1 MENTKQKTETPP
13 NQAVNEL
20 IGFLT
25 PLAEGTLV
33 PDFNIAL
40 RNVVRGVR
48 DTGKDGSIA
57 LKLKIEPAKGSKSQL
72 IVRASI
78 EEKTPQPPPKPMSLF
93 FASENGGLHRSDPR
107 QAVFGFD
114 EGK

>member
-20 IGFLT
+20 IGFLA
-25 PLAEGTLV
+25 PLAEGMLV

-78 EEKTPQPPPKPMSLF
+78 EEKTPQPPRPMNIF
-93 FASENGGLHRSDPR
+93 FDDEDGGLHRSDPR
-107 QAVFGFD
+107 QMGFNF
-114 EGK
+114 ESK

>member
-78 EEKTPQPPPKPMSLF
+78 EEKTPSRRANESYFSTTKTADATS
-93 FASENGGLHRSDPR
+93 SDPR
-107 QAVFGFD
+107 NGF
-114 EGK
+114 

>member
-40 RNVVRGVR
+40 RNVVCGVR

-57 LKLKIEPAKGSKSQL
+57 LKLKIEPAKGSQSQL
-72 IVRASI
+72 IVRARI
-78 EEKTPQPPPKPMSLF
+78 EEKTPQPPRPMNIF
-93 FASENGGLHRSDPR
+93 FDDEDGGLHRSDPR
-107 QAVFGFD
+107 QMGFNF
-114 EGK
+114 ESK

>member
-48 DTGKDGSIA
+48 DTG
-57 LKLKIEPAKGSKSQL
+57 
-72 IVRASI
+72 
-78 EEKTPQPPPKPMSLF
+78 
-93 FASENGGLHRSDPR
+93 
-107 QAVFGFD
+107 
-114 EGK
+114 